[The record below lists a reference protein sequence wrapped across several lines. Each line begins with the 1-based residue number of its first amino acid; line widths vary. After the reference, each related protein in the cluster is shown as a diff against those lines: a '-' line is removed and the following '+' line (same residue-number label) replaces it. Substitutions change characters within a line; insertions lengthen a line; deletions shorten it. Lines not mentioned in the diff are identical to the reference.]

1 MGRAAFLARSRP
13 SRKDRRAERAAFLAR
28 SRPSGKGL
36 RAAAFLARSRPSR
49 KDLRAER
56 AAFLARFQPSPKDL
70 PAGGG
75 GIPGPFPTLAKGPP
89 GGKGG
94 FPGPFSTLADGPP
107 GGKGGIPGPFPT
119 CSEGPPGGKGRH
131 STPVLN
137 LSGRGPPGG
146 FMRNRLQHIP
156 LGALRAP
163 CFPCKIYPHICLG
176 ARRAAGA
183 PGVPGIQKKCERG
196 IPARE
201 ICKSRTYVKKN
212 PPAAVARSINISGK
226 TLFVLRAL
234 GHAWPVLNLSGRT
247 SGWKGAAFLASSE
260 PSRKHLQVERA
271 TSLAVLG
278 P

>member
-1 MGRAAFLARSRP
+1 
-13 SRKDRRAERAAFLAR
+13 
-28 SRPSGKGL
+28 
-36 RAAAFLARSRPSR
+36 
-49 KDLRAER
+49 
-56 AAFLARFQPSPKDL
+56 
-70 PAGGG
+70 
-75 GIPGPFPTLAKGPP
+75 
-89 GGKGG
+89 
-94 FPGPFSTLADGPP
+94 
-107 GGKGGIPGPFPT
+107 
-119 CSEGPPGGKGRH
+119 
-131 STPVLN
+131 
-137 LSGRGPPGG
+137 
-146 FMRNRLQHIP
+146 MRNRLQHIP

-247 SGWKGAAFLASSE
+247 SGWKGAAFLARSE

-271 TSLAVLG
+271 TSLARARILEVERAAFLARSRPCGKDRRAERAAFLARSRPSRKELRSWPVLDLPARTCG
-278 P
+278 RKGRHSWPVLDLPARTCGRKGRRSWPASNPLRRTSRREGAAFLARSQP